1 MASAEYYRRQ
11 AETCLRM
18 SLLSSDLDETKRL
31 LEMAEQYKAR
41 AEKAACPDAKP
52 PTRPP
57 VGPRLSPEGD
67 LDPA

>member
-18 SLLSSDLDETKRL
+18 SLLSSDIDETKRL
-31 LEMAEQYKAR
+31 LEMAEQYKAK
-41 AEKAACPDAKP
+41 AEKAASPDGNPAL
-52 PTRPP
+52 RPP
-57 VGPRLSPEGD
+57 VESRLSPKSD

>member
-31 LEMAEQYKAR
+31 LEMAEQYKAK
-41 AEKAACPDAKP
+41 AEKAAGHDANP
-52 PTRPP
+52 AMRAPAGSRF
-57 VGPRLSPEGD
+57 SPESD

>member
-31 LEMAEQYKAR
+31 LEMAEQYKAK
-41 AEKAACPDAKP
+41 ADKAACPDANP
-52 PTRPP
+52 AMRPP
-57 VGPRLSPEGD
+57 VGSKFSPEGD